1 MMRQKRKKETQK
13 TQKKET
19 FSVIFRTNVC
29 SGNCRRF
36 FQQCVSLTLTEDRAA
51 RAQMTKHSPSLQFP
65 KDTKQTNGL
74 FSIRVQ
80 QKVNLGSVLSSA
92 GRASVGQSGGRGF
105 DPCEK
110 VCNSSLKEKRVIL
123 YF

>member
-13 TQKKET
+13 TQKET

-29 SGNCRRF
+29 SGNCGGF

-51 RAQMTKHSPSLQFP
+51 CAQMTKHSPSLQFP

-92 GRASVGQSGGRGF
+92 GRASACQSGRSW
-105 DPCEK
+105 
-110 VCNSSLKEKRVIL
+110 V
-123 YF
+123 